1 MKTAFVTG
9 GSGFLGMNLVHCL
22 VEANWNVVSMDLSS
36 SNNAALEKLGVQCV
50 AGDITDHASCEQLIP
65 ENTNAVFHVAG
76 NVSHWKLGD
85 ALQTLVNVD
94 GTRNMIEAAL
104 KKNVHRFIYTSS
116 IAAYGF
122 QPHRVTESTPS
133 TADNF
138 WINYFRTKRL
148 AELEVHK
155 GIRQGLD
162 AVILN
167 PSNIIGPYDLS
178 GWSRLFHLI
187 NENRL
192 PGNPPGSGSFCHS
205 NEVAKAHIAAYE
217 NGRCGHNYL
226 LGGVDATFQ
235 ELAQEIGKL
244 LGKKVPARPTPAFV
258 LKIIGRLSQWGSYV
272 TKKDPDL
279 TPEKALLVS
288 SDLVCS
294 TQKAIDE
301 LGYSFQSLSSMLK
314 DCYLWLLDEKLI
326 LS

>member
-9 GSGFLGMNLVHCL
+9 GSGFLGMNLIHCL
-22 VEANWNVVSMDLSS
+22 VEARWNVVSMDLAS

-50 AGDITDHASCEQLIP
+50 AGDITDSASCEQLIP

-94 GTRNMIEAAL
+94 GTRNMIDASL

-178 GWSRLFHLI
+178 GWTRLFHLI

-192 PGNPPGSGSFCHS
+192 PGNLPGSGSFCHS
-205 NEVAKAHIAAYE
+205 NEVAKAHIAAYDS
-217 NGRCGHNYL
+217 GKCGHNYL

-294 TQKAIDE
+294 TQKAEDE
-301 LGYSFQSLSSMLK
+301 LGFQTRSLSSMLK
-314 DCYLWLLDEKLI
+314 DCYQWMVKEKLI
-326 LS
+326 

>member
-1 MKTAFVTG
+1 MHHFEI
-9 GSGFLGMNLVHCL
+9 F
-22 VEANWNVVSMDLSS
+22 
-36 SNNAALEKLGVQCV
+36 GVQCV

-94 GTRNMIEAAL
+94 GTRNMIDASL
-104 KKNVHRFIYTSS
+104 KQNAHRFIYTSS

-122 QPHRVTESTPS
+122 HSHRVTESTPS

-148 AELEVHK
+148 AELEVHD
-155 GIRQGLD
+155 GIRRGLD

-167 PSNIIGPYDLS
+167 PSNIIGAYDLS

-205 NEVAKAHIAAYE
+205 KEVANAHIAAYE

-226 LGGVDATFQ
+226 LGGVDVTFQ
-235 ELAQEIGKL
+235 VLAEEIGKL
-244 LGKKVPARPTPAFV
+244 LGKKVPSRPTPAFV
-258 LKIIGRLSQWGSYV
+258 LEIIGRLSQWRSYV

-279 TPEKALLVS
+279 TPEKALLVL

-294 TQKAIDE
+294 TQKAIDG
-301 LGYSFQSLSSMLK
+301 LVYRPQSLSSMFN
-314 DCYLWLLDEKLI
+314 DCYQWLIREELI
-326 LS
+326 

>member
-9 GSGFLGMNLVHCL
+9 GSGFLGMNLIHCL
-22 VEANWNVVSMDLSS
+22 VEASWEVMSMDLASS
-36 SNNAALEKLGVQCV
+36 STTALEKLGVQCV
-50 AGDITDHASCEQLIP
+50 DGDITDPASCEKLIS
-65 ENTNAVFHVAG
+65 ENTDAVFHVAG
-76 NVSHWKLGD
+76 NTSHWKSGD
-85 ALQTLVNVD
+85 ALQTKVNVD
-94 GTRNMIEAAL
+94 GTRNMIDASL

-133 TADNF
+133 TAEHF
-138 WINYFRTKRL
+138 WISYFRTKRL

-167 PSNIIGPYDLS
+167 PSNIIGPYDLA

-192 PGNPPGSGSFCHS
+192 PGVPPGSGSFCHS
-205 NEVAKAHIAAYE
+205 KEVAKAHIAAYE
-217 NGRCGHNYL
+217 NGKCGHNYL

-235 ELAQEIGKL
+235 VLAQEIGKL

-272 TKKDPDL
+272 TKNEPDL

-294 TQKAIDE
+294 TQKAEDE
-301 LGYSFQSLSSMLK
+301 LGYQTRSLSSMLK
-314 DCYLWLLDEKLI
+314 DCYQWMVKEELI
-326 LS
+326 